1 LKIQNKADWSHV
13 YTAETAADYMLF
25 SLESDY
31 FAPEYAM
38 GYLRPLFTKL
48 SHELQRPL
56 NLMDLGSS
64 YGIISTL
71 ALYNL
76 TWSELIDFYVKDNQL
91 INHSWQD
98 IEHFYLHQLKP
109 AHSHKFYLLDSSK
122 PAIEFS
128 IKMNLCE
135 KGYVLD
141 IKNDPLTD
149 ELKNV
154 IQQIDV
160 FICVGSISYFGANF
174 FAQMLKVAVA
184 KGHFPLLAFSTY
196 PALYYKTCASDIES
210 EFQKYGYEF
219 ICCNVPTKGRR
230 MNSEEYETSE
240 KNKYYQAFD
249 ICKFE
254 NEGYYTSAFYIAVP
268 QNHKNQFENWMVDVE
283 SNFSS

>member
-1 LKIQNKADWSHV
+1 MKIQNKADWSHV
-13 YTAETAADYMLF
+13 YTAETPGNYILF
-25 SLESDY
+25 SRENEY

-38 GYLRPLFTKL
+38 GYLRPLFAKL

-56 NLMDLGSS
+56 NIMDLGSS

-76 TWSELIDFYVKDNQL
+76 TWSELIDFYVKENQL

-98 IEHFYLHQLKP
+98 LEQFYLHQLKP

-135 KGYVLD
+135 EGYVFN
-141 IKNDPLTD
+141 IKDDTLTD

-154 IQQIDV
+154 IQPIDI
-160 FICVGSISYFGANF
+160 FICVGSISYFGASF
-174 FAQMLKVAVA
+174 FTEMLKVTAA

-196 PALYYKTCASDIES
+196 PGLYHDTCASDIES
-210 EFQKYGYEF
+210 EFQKYGYDF
-219 ICCNVPTKGRR
+219 ICCNVPAKGRR
-230 MNSEEYETSE
+230 MNAEEYETSE
-240 KNKYYQAFD
+240 KNKYYQALH

-268 QNHKNQFENWMVDVE
+268 QNQKNQFESWIANVE
-283 SNFSS
+283 SDVSS